1 METVRLLAD
10 PYPPYQ
16 FRDGPAIRGVDHDLI
31 AAAFGEV
38 GLGTRT
44 RLLPWEECLRLL
56 EAGEAEGVF
65 QITPTAEREK
75 TYLFSE
81 PLRTARTVLFLQTKK
96 PVSLTPPG
104 DLAATLKGK
113 RLGTVRG
120 YNYDPL
126 IDGLKESAR
135 LLAASQE
142 ELLGWLG
149 EGKVDLALMDLG
161 VAAYLAGQMGMK
173 NIRMIEGYEIA
184 RPLHVAFIKNR
195 PELVEQF
202 NRGLARVKAAGVPDR
217 VLREYGLAGG

>member
-16 FRDGPAIRGVDHDLI
+16 FEGGLAIRGVDHDLI

-38 GLGTRT
+38 GLETRT

-75 TYLFSE
+75 AYLFSDI
-81 PLRTARTVLFLQTKK
+81 LRTARTVLFLQTER
-96 PVSLTPPG
+96 PVNLTPPG
-104 DLAATLKGK
+104 DLEAALKGK
-113 RLGTVRG
+113 LLGTVRG
-120 YNYDPL
+120 YSYDPL
-126 IDGLKESAR
+126 VDGLKEPAR

-142 ELLGWLG
+142 ELLRWLG
-149 EGKVDLALMDLG
+149 EGRVDLALMDLG
-161 VAAYLAGQMGMK
+161 VATYLAGQMGMK
-173 NIRMIEGYEIA
+173 NIRMIEGYQIA
-184 RPLHVAFIKNR
+184 RPLHVAFAKTR
-195 PELVEQF
+195 PQLAEQF

-217 VLREYGLAGG
+217 VLREYGLAAP